1 MTNFF
6 NQDVV
11 IRKDCLLGA
20 SLCSLLFLG
29 IATDSSATEPC
40 GDFGKCKAI
49 IEINSSDG
57 DIGFHWL
64 VDADDLNSI
73 RIKDP
78 NGAKVFENK
87 AYGPLG
93 KQKLT
98 ETFGESSEPVCRSDL
113 AEDEDEVVVRLEDF
127 LNRWASGVYD
137 ISGSSDGGDKL
148 AGETLLSHYLPAA
161 PENIQ
166 YLAGTISWAAGHTL
180 GECASEE
187 ELDAMVAGPDP
198 MLPIHPENVPLAAW
212 EVVFVVEGH
221 PELNFAARLPVA
233 QTSVTLP
240 AEYAAIL
247 AVLPDDTLAKMEV
260 GAVGGN
266 LAIGDDDNAT
276 YTEFAVCLKEDAGC
290 EED

>member
-1 MTNFF
+1 MMY
-6 NQDVV
+6 
-11 IRKDCLLGA
+11 A
-20 SLCSLLFLG
+20 SSGTVLFSKQAFLG
-29 IATDSSATEPC
+29 TVIGPLLLCGFVFSAAATEPC

-87 AYGPLG
+87 AFGPLG

-98 ETFGESSEPVCRSDL
+98 ETFGESSEPVCRSEL

-127 LNRWASGVYD
+127 LNRWASGVYEM
-137 ISGSSDGGDKL
+137 SGSSDGGEKL
-148 AGETLLSHYLPAA
+148 SGETHLSHYLPAA

-166 YLAGTISWAAGHTL
+166 YLAGTISWTAGHAL

-187 ELDAMVAGPDP
+187 ELDAMVSGPDP
-198 MLPIHPENVPLAAW
+198 VLPIHPENVPLVAW

-233 QTSVTLP
+233 QTSVSLP
-240 AEYAAIL
+240 AEYAPIL
-247 AVLPDDTLAKMEV
+247 AVLPSDTPAKLEV

-276 YTEFAVCLKEDAGC
+276 YTEFAVCLNEIAGC
-290 EED
+290 VED